1 MDATRLLE
9 QQHRE
14 VEALFAELEKGSKDA
29 RKTVKELARNLLAH
43 MVIEQSIFYPAVKEA
58 APDAIHEAY
67 EEHHVARV
75 EIARLV
81 ATETDDE
88 TFAAKVKT
96 LKELIAHHVKEE
108 EKELFPKVRKRVETE
123 QLASLGESMEKD
135 FTRLVERL
143 PRTLHAR
150 AEAVD
155 VLADSA

>member
-14 VEALFAELEKGSKDA
+14 VEALFAELEKGAKDA

-43 MVIEQSIFYPAVKEA
+43 MVIEQAIFYPAVKEA
-58 APDAIHEAY
+58 GADAIHEAY

-81 ATETDDE
+81 ATDTDDE

-108 EKELFPKVRKRVETE
+108 EKELFPKVRKRVEAE
-123 QLASLGESMEKD
+123 QLASLGESMKKD
-135 FTRLVERL
+135 FDRLVERL

-155 VLADSA
+155 VLADVA